1 MGFRKVGRCAT
12 PIGDRTASH
21 KLIASSDVVAAGPFT
36 ISTKSPASDT
46 LALDEATK
54 TEADADD
61 EKANGKQGDV

>member
-21 KLIASSDVVAAGPFT
+21 KLIASSNVVTGPFT
-36 ISTKSPASDT
+36 ISTKSTALGTP
-46 LALDEATK
+46 ALDEAPK